1 MVSTHLCMG
10 KVKGTVV
17 VVMMSYDITEVQF
30 GWMMS
35 YDITSL
41 GRCGMEHQ

>member
-17 VVMMSYDITEVQF
+17 VVMMSYDITV
-30 GWMMS
+30 WL
-35 YDITSL
+35 DDVI
-41 GRCGMEHQ
+41 